1 MKCSLSLTTRLT
13 CVRGCYDGVRV
24 DHDDVLHELE
34 GDLRLPLED
43 LRQHV
48 DQQLVRFFVLRV
60 FHLHLHYR
68 DRDLRGFGD
77 LPAEQVQLE
86 GELGVLRVVAV
97 VALQVS
103 QQLVEHRVALRVLHA
118 DDRVVQRVVAC
129 DQVALEAVGE
139 LARRTRST

>member
-43 LRQHV
+43 FCQHV
-48 DQQLVRFFVLRV
+48 YQELVGFFVLRV
-60 FHLHLHYR
+60 FHLHLDYR
-68 DRDLRGFGD
+68 DSYFRGFGD
-77 LPAEQVQLE
+77 FSAEQVKFE
-86 GELGVLRVVAV
+86 GVLGVLGVVAF

-103 QQLVEHRVALRVLHA
+103 EQFVEHRVAL
-118 DDRVVQRVVAC
+118 
-129 DQVALEAVGE
+129 
-139 LARRTRST
+139 